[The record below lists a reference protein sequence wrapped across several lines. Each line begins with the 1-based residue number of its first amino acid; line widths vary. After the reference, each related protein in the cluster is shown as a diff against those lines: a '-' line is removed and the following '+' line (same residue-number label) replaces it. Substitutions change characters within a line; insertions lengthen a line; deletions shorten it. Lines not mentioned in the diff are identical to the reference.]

1 MNSEI
6 MDLQGEL
13 KVAMLEIKRLREQ
26 LMLIEIEK

>member
-1 MNSEI
+1 

>member
-1 MNSEI
+1 

-26 LMLIEIEK
+26 LLLIEVEK